1 MTSEICHSNS
11 NKEREKSK
19 KMITVE
25 NHKGALALSVR
36 GKERD
41 VAFEFAALLKYLD
54 EHPKIKYLANLIAQN
69 AYVCSEDCG
78 SKEEAIKKAEDYA
91 KNGKIPN
98 NKLNHA
104 ELEKAIE
111 QAAKK
116 LFDDVRKLVEEDEK

>member
-1 MTSEICHSNS
+1 
-11 NKEREKSK
+11 
-19 KMITVE
+19 MITVE
-25 NHKGALALSVR
+25 NHKGAIALSVN

-41 VAFEFAALLKYLD
+41 VACEFAALLSYLD
-54 EHPKIKYLANLIAQN
+54 ENPKIKYLANLIAQN

-91 KNGKIPN
+91 KNEKIPN
-98 NKLNHA
+98 NKLSHE

-116 LFDDVRKLVEEDEK
+116 LVDSLRKLAKDDEK

>member
-1 MTSEICHSNS
+1 
-11 NKEREKSK
+11 
-19 KMITVE
+19 MITVE
-25 NHKGALALSVR
+25 NHKGALALSVN

-54 EHPKIKYLANLIAQN
+54 EHPKIKNLANLIAQN
-69 AYVCSEDCG
+69 AYIGCEDCG

-98 NKLNHA
+98 NKLSHE

-111 QAAKK
+111 QAAKR
-116 LFDDVRKLVEEDEK
+116 LADSLRKLAKDDEK

>member
-1 MTSEICHSNS
+1 MNLNHHSNS

-25 NHKGALALSVR
+25 NHEGAIALSVNGR
-36 GKERD
+36 ERD
-41 VAFEFAALLKYLD
+41 VACEFAALLSYLD
-54 EHPKIKYLANLIAQN
+54 ENPKIKYLANLIAKN

-98 NKLNHA
+98 NKLSHE

-116 LFDDVRKLVEEDEK
+116 LADGLRKLVEDDKK

>member
-1 MTSEICHSNS
+1 MNLNHHSNS

-54 EHPKIKYLANLIAQN
+54 EHPKIKNLANLIAQN
-69 AYVCSEDCG
+69 AYIGCEDCG

-98 NKLNHA
+98 NKLSH
-104 ELEKAIE
+104 EEIEKAIE

-116 LFDDVRKLVEEDEK
+116 LVDSLRKLAKDDEK

>member
-1 MTSEICHSNS
+1 MNLNHHSNS

-54 EHPKIKYLANLIAQN
+54 EHPKIKNLANLIARN
-69 AYVCSEDCG
+69 AY
-78 SKEEAIKKAEDYA
+78 I
-91 KNGKIPN
+91 
-98 NKLNHA
+98 
-104 ELEKAIE
+104 
-111 QAAKK
+111 
-116 LFDDVRKLVEEDEK
+116 

>member
-1 MTSEICHSNS
+1 
-11 NKEREKSK
+11 
-19 KMITVE
+19 MITIKS
-25 NHKGALALSVR
+25 HKGAVAISVQ
-36 GKERD
+36 GEMKD
-41 VAFEFAALLKYLD
+41 VACEFAALLSYLD
-54 EHPKIKYLANLIAQN
+54 ENPKIKYLANLIAKN

-91 KNGKIPN
+91 KTGKIP

-116 LFDDVRKLVEEDEK
+116 LVDSLRKLAKDDEK

>member
-1 MTSEICHSNS
+1 MNLNHHSNS

-54 EHPKIKYLANLIAQN
+54 EHPKIKNLANLIAQN

-98 NKLNHA
+98 KLNNA

-116 LFDDVRKLVEEDEK
+116 LVDSLRKLAKDDEK

>member
-1 MTSEICHSNS
+1 
-11 NKEREKSK
+11 
-19 KMITVE
+19 MITVE
-25 NHKGALALSVR
+25 NHKGALALSVQ
-36 GKERD
+36 GEMKD
-41 VAFEFAALLKYLD
+41 VACEFAALLSYLD
-54 EHPKIKYLANLIAQN
+54 ENPKIKYLANLIAKN

-91 KNGKIPN
+91 KTGKIP

-116 LFDDVRKLVEEDEK
+116 LVDSLRKLAEDDEK